1 MSTGTL
7 RSESEGKKFL
17 KEGLVV
23 FLLAFGFYFLTMCPT
38 IGFGDTALMI
48 DAMMQ
53 AHLHSHVN
61 NHPLSVGIGYLL
73 TRLPLGNI
81 AFRANLMS
89 VLFGSCTVMI
99 LFLCFRIQGVARTIA
114 ATAAVAVAVSHSL
127 WWHSTIVE
135 NYAVSAALVSGCYLL
150 LTLFQLSSDR
160 RYLYGACT
168 VAGLSIFNH
177 VQNGFLCIG
186 VAVVGCVALARA
198 ADRIKALLTC
208 AACACLGLLPWM
220 LLVFRE
226 ASSSIGL
233 SGALEGAFFGKF
245 KDTFFSESLGRAVYE
260 VLYLLW
266 WQSPLGIMSVGAVVG
281 FIWYVRR
288 FGLSAIA
295 WGMLTH
301 IVLTICVFAGYST
314 WDRFAFLLA
323 GFIGLHYFAGLG
335 LSWIA
340 QSLGD
345 RVGNLVVLIWAG
357 LSLVVGPTLYG
368 QVVTSARDPNSVWRK
383 RYTEGYSA
391 HLYRQ
396 AEYVVNPNKAGYR
409 EVEAFADL
417 LFEKLPPDAFFLDD
431 DSRSYYPLAD
441 YFQKY
446 YNKRPDISFLLVNSW
461 GFSGW
466 GLSSSSLASVVERAY
481 KMDKPFFVAAT
492 GSPYGA
498 FFNSIRKKVP
508 IQFER
513 FPLSSDRW
521 VYRLITA
528 NSSSREKT
536 LDMLVRSGAVKP
548 MTLRGARGEIDVTVN
563 NVVFSAS
570 NGVQMQ
576 NMSTFGPTWLMD
588 DQLFVASTSTGA
600 EFEILLR
607 SDEERGNKLGVFVTK
622 APDFGIV
629 RISLADEVI
638 GEFSLYSTDV
648 ERVRIDLGDVRLN
661 SSGSLLAFKVIG
673 RDYQSGGYKAGVDS
687 IVFE

>member
-1 MSTGTL
+1 VAVL
-7 RSESEGKKFL
+7 ERRFL
-17 KEGLVV
+17 KEGAIV

-48 DAMMQ
+48 DAMMR

-61 NHPLSVGIGYLL
+61 NHPLSVGLGYLL
-73 TRLPLGNI
+73 TRLPFGNI

-89 VLFGSCTVMI
+89 VIFGSCAVML
-99 LFLCFRIQGVARTIA
+99 LFLCFRVQGLGRTVA
-114 ATAAVAVAVSHSL
+114 ATAALAVAVSHSL

-135 NYAVSAALVSGCYLL
+135 NYAVTAALVAGCYLL
-150 LTLFQLSSDR
+150 LTMLQLSSDR

-198 ADRIKALLTC
+198 EDRIKSLLTC

-220 LLVFRE
+220 ALVARE

-260 VLYLLW
+260 VVYLLW
-266 WQSPLGIMSVGAVVG
+266 WQSPLGIMSIGAVVG
-281 FIWYVRR
+281 FVWYVKR

-335 LSWIA
+335 LHWIA
-340 QSLGD
+340 VSLGD
-345 RVGNLVVLIWAG
+345 KIGNLVVLIWAG
-357 LSLVVGPTLYG
+357 LSLVVGATLYG
-368 QVVTSARDPNSVWRK
+368 QVVTSARDPNSVWRS
-383 RYTEGYSA
+383 RYSEGYSA

-396 AEYVVNPNKAGYR
+396 AEYVVNPNKRGYR
-409 EVEAFADL
+409 EVETFADV
-417 LFEKLPPDAFFLDD
+417 LFEKLPPDSFFLDD

-446 YNKRPDISFLLVNSW
+446 YKKRQDISFLLVNSW
-461 GFSGW
+461 GFSNW

-481 KMDKPFFVAAT
+481 RLDKPFFVAAT
-492 GSPYGA
+492 GSPYSS

-521 VYRLITA
+521 VYRLVTA
-528 NSSSREKT
+528 KSNSREKA
-536 LDMLVRSGAVKP
+536 LEALVQSGAVRP
-548 MTLRGARGEIDVTVN
+548 MMVRGARGEIDVTVS
-563 NVVFSAS
+563 NVVYSAS

-576 NMSTFGPTWLMD
+576 TMTTFGPTWLMD

-600 EFEILLR
+600 EFEFLLR
-607 SDEERGNKLGVFVTK
+607 SDEERTSKLGVFVTK
-622 APDFGIV
+622 APDFGVI
-629 RISLADEVI
+629 RISIGDNVI
-638 GEFSLYSTDV
+638 EEYSLYSTNV
-648 ERVRIDLGDVRLN
+648 ERVRIDLGDVRLTP
-661 SSGSLLAFKVIG
+661 SGTLLSFKVV
-673 RDYQSGGYKAGVDS
+673 DKDAQSGGYKVGVDS